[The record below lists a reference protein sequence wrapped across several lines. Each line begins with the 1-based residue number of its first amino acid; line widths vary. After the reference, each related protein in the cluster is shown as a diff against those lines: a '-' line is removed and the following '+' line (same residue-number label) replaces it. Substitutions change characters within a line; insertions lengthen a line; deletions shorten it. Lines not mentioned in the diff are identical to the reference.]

1 MSISD
6 VLLEGVLTFKTY
18 IDKAG
23 WGVGGEGNLKVLRR
37 MSFMDGSIPKKQ
49 GHFKW
54 FHFSSMNTLFRQR

>member
-37 MSFMDGSIPKKQ
+37 MSFMDGSIPKK
-49 GHFKW
+49 
-54 FHFSSMNTLFRQR
+54 